1 LEKPLVSQID
11 PWFEFVWRVFLV
23 EMTQW
28 WLFFK
33 AFFVTVM
40 IWKVLCNV
48 QNFKNMA
55 LNRWVVCSYVLLACW
70 YDAEFGI
77 EPKGV
82 LCLYIVGTLIQY
94 IWVNQLGRRKLSCW
108 TSVGWSRGEIKG
120 GFSLIF
126 QARSFYFDPR
136 KSWANR

>member
-48 QNFKNMA
+48 QNFKNLA
-55 LNRWVVCSYVLLACW
+55 LNRWVVCSYMMLACW

-77 EPKGV
+77 ESKGFCAYTLLARWYNTYEWINSEEEIWV
-82 LCLYIVGTLIQY
+82 VEQAWVGAEGRLRGLFVDFSGTLLLFWSQE
-94 IWVNQLGRRKLSCW
+94 VLG
-108 TSVGWSRGEIKG
+108 
-120 GFSLIF
+120 
-126 QARSFYFDPR
+126 
-136 KSWANR
+136 